1 MFFNLPLAKL
11 SNTSLPSHNSIFIY
25 YKPEKLDKL
34 FKKLEFFTRITNPY
48 NTEKKNSLI
57 SLLLPT
63 LKGTGLLDITGKYF
77 VYIFCYYRPYHLLK
91 KTTYCIRFTITYD
104 K

>member
-48 NTEKKNSLI
+48 NTEKK
-57 SLLLPT
+57 T
-63 LKGTGLLDITGKYF
+63 A
-77 VYIFCYYRPYHLLK
+77 
-91 KTTYCIRFTITYD
+91 
-104 K
+104 